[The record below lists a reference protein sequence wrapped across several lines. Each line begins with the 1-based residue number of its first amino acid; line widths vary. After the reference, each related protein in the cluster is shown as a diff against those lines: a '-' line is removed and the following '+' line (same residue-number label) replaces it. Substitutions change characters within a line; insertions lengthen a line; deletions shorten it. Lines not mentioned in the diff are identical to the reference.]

1 MNSLDKLQ
9 QWYLDQCD
17 DEWEHSFGIKID
29 TLDNPGW
36 SVTIDLDDTN
46 LADKPFQEISNLE
59 PQSDWTRCWK
69 EGTKFKGVSGPN
81 NLQEILK
88 TFIDWAEI

>member
-1 MNSLDKLQ
+1 MNTLDRLQ

-36 SVTIDLDDTN
+36 SVTIDLNDTN
-46 LADKPFQEISNLE
+46 LANKPFQEISNLG
-59 PQSDWTRCWK
+59 PKSDWIRCWK
-69 EGTKFKGVSGPN
+69 EGTKFKGVCGPK

-88 TFIDWAEI
+88 TFTDWADI